1 MNARSLFAAMLAT
14 AAFSALAQVNPQPT
28 TPADAPGNAN
38 TAIMKED
45 RNKDGVVSKKEAS
58 AQTRAHWA
66 QWDRNQDGVID
77 ATEYA
82 MSAPAEPGGDRH

>member
-1 MNARSLFAAMLAT
+1 MNAAKCLGTTLAL
-14 AAFSALAQVNPQPT
+14 ASCSALAQVDLRPT

-45 RNKDGVVSKKEAS
+45 RNKDGVVSQKEAS
-58 AQTRAHWA
+58 AQMREHWA
-66 QWDRNQDGVID
+66 QWDRNGDGVID

-82 MSAPAEPGGDRH
+82 MSAPAEPGADQR